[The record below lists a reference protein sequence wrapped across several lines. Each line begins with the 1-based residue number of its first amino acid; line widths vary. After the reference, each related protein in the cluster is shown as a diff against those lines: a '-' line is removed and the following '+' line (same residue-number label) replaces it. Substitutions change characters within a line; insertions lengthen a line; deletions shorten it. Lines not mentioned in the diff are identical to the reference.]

1 LELNA
6 KYAKSKEYREYVQKY
21 NSMYRLVNL
30 DALQKKDQEYKK
42 NNIDACK
49 SRDRLRYNMNTN
61 SINEK
66 RRTRLRCDPKY
77 RKQVNAYQREWRA
90 RHKIADQLSI
100 RT

>member
-1 LELNA
+1 MQIRRFIYSALLLFEGSAITPWYKSTTPLELNA

-49 SRDRLRYNMNTN
+49 SRDRLRYNMNKN

-66 RRTRLRCDPKY
+66 RRT
-77 RKQVNAYQREWRA
+77 
-90 RHKIADQLSI
+90 
-100 RT
+100 